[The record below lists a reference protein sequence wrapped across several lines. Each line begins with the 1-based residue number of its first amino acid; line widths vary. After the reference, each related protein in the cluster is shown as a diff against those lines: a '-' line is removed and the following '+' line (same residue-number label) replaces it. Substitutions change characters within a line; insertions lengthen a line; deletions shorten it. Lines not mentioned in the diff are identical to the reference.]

1 MGADK
6 RTGLRDRPVRAQ
18 VRPGEIRA
26 RPFTRLSAFLPTCPP
41 ACPPVCPPACPTCPP
56 VCPTCPPDLPE
67 TMDTILVQIDTKL
80 MDGITQWQHP
90 RFFACFPTNA
100 APPSMLA
107 GFVTAI
113 IAPQCML

>member
-1 MGADK
+1 
-6 RTGLRDRPVRAQ
+6 
-18 VRPGEIRA
+18 
-26 RPFTRLSAFLPTCPP
+26 
-41 ACPPVCPPACPTCPP
+41 
-56 VCPTCPPDLPE
+56 
-67 TMDTILVQIDTKL
+67 MDTILVQIDTKL